1 MVQRLKLSVI
11 GEILKPSIKN
21 GNEILF
27 GMKQNVD
34 ETFVGAVGNNE
45 MSKRV
50 FLHIHCTW

>member
-27 GMKQNVD
+27 DMKQNVD

>member
-27 GMKQNVD
+27 DMKQNVD
-34 ETFVGAVGNNE
+34 ETFVGVVGNNE